1 MGREGYQV
9 KEGDTEVGGKN
20 AGYFGKP
27 GAIARQ
33 TSPRDTEVK
42 ARMVSTSVNGQQ
54 M

>member
-1 MGREGYQV
+1 MAATSVNREQLQDKQAQGIP
-9 KEGDTEVGGKN
+9 
-20 AGYFGKP
+20 FGKP

-42 ARMVSTSVNGQQ
+42 ARMVSASVNGQQ